1 MTQKTK
7 KQHYVP
13 QFYLNAWGIQGTH
26 QIYVYDKKSEAKR
39 KNNIQ
44 DVATE
49 RFFYDIS
56 PNDIFSDGYPRRK

>member
-39 KNNIQ
+39 KVDCKIKL
-44 DVATE
+44 DT
-49 RFFYDIS
+49 
-56 PNDIFSDGYPRRK
+56 